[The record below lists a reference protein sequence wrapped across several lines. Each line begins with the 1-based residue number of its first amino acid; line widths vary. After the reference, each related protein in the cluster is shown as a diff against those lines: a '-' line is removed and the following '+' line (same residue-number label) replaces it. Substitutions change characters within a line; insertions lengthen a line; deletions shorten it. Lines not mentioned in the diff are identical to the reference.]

1 MAGMAFGKGKKGPVA
16 PTPAKS
22 SAKGGFPFAPK
33 APKAPGVPKPPK
45 PAFKK
50 GGVVKVKC

>member
-16 PTPAKS
+16 PTPAKG

-50 GGVVKVKC
+50 GGVVKAKC

>member
-16 PTPAKS
+16 PTPAKG

-33 APKAPGVPKPPK
+33 APKPGKLKPPA
-45 PAFKK
+45 PTFKK
-50 GGVVKVKC
+50 GGLAKGK